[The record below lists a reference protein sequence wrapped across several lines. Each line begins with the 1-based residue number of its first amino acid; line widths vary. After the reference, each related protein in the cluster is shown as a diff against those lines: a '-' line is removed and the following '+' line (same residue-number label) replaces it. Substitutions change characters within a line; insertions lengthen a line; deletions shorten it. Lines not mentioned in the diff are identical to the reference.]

1 MPIFTSGK
9 MDNSDY
15 IVSINGIRDKKMF
28 FSSLLNFF
36 APFDVIL
43 TIWGNIPKTVLKRL
57 SIHKVTD
64 FWLWRFLFHELNLK
78 LNNQSLSVI
87 SDCLCDDKI
96 IEIITWGIRTRNIP
110 LAHAWDWEDINIDG
124 SELIQD
130 EALFSWINKLK
141 ANGII
146 ESFERIDD

>member
-1 MPIFTSGK
+1 M
-9 MDNSDY
+9 NRSDC
-15 IVSINGIRDKKMF
+15 IISINGIHDKKMF

-36 APFDVIL
+36 APLDVIL
-43 TIWGNIPKTVLKRL
+43 SLWGKVPKTVLKRL

-64 FWLWRFLFHELNLK
+64 FGLRRFLFHELNLK

-87 SDCLCDDKI
+87 SDCLCDD
-96 IEIITWGIRTRNIP
+96 EILDTITWGIHTGNIP
-110 LAHAWDWEDINIDG
+110 LAHAWDWDDMNIDG
-124 SELIQD
+124 SGLIQD
-130 EALFSWINKLK
+130 EVLLSWINKLK